1 MREIHLK
8 KEAFILFNQDDQFGF
23 FYDEDGFP
31 KKDAIDTFDS
41 DVNELYSNYDYI
53 SVDADDNIF
62 GVKKGKKELLM
73 RDVIQAFEIAE
84 VVT

>member
-1 MREIHLK
+1 MREINLN
-8 KEAFILFNQDDQFGF
+8 KEAFIEFNQDDQFGF

-31 KKDAIDTFDS
+31 KKDASDTFEA
-41 DVNELYSNYDYI
+41 DVDDLYSNFEYI
-53 SVDADDNIF
+53 SVDAEDNIF
-62 GVKKGKKELLM
+62 GVKNGKKELLM